1 MIAAVVALLVT
12 QAPVTTPP
20 SPPPT
25 SPEPSASPAVEAVK
39 PIAGEP
45 AEVKAFAQFV
55 DRHLLTLDP
64 DASTGSFRLR
74 QRERVFSPRDDDF
87 LDAFKLVPEALALAQ
102 KAQENA
108 RLSAIF
114 QIVGLSAVGVG
125 SALIVIAPI
134 ISASGVF
141 IPLLIAGLVLDL
153 LGLVA
158 VVIALPMALS
168 AGTQFLSAVATY
180 NRGLLDLR
188 PPPEPGL
195 APPSG
200 GLTIPLP

>member
-1 MIAAVVALLVT
+1 MISAVVAVLIAQTAVT
-12 QAPVTTPP
+12 APP
-20 SPPPT
+20 SPPPA
-25 SPEPSASPAVEAVK
+25 PEPGPATVEAVK
-39 PIAGEP
+39 APASEP
-45 AEVKAFAQFV
+45 AEVKAFALFV

-64 DASTGSFRLR
+64 DTSTGSFRLR

-87 LDAFKLVPEALALAQ
+87 IDAFKLVPEALALAQ

-108 RLSAIF
+108 RASTIF

-125 SALIVIAPI
+125 SALIVIAPV

-188 PPPEPGL
+188 PPSEPGL
-195 APPSG
+195 APAPG
-200 GLTIPLP
+200 GLTVPLP

>member
-12 QAPVTTPP
+12 QAPVTSPP
-20 SPPPT
+20 SPPPPTPEVAT
-25 SPEPSASPAVEAVK
+25 SPTVAAVK
-39 PIAGEP
+39 ASAGEP

-64 DASTGSFRLR
+64 DPSQGAFRLR
-74 QRERVFSPRDDDF
+74 QRERVFSPKDDDF
-87 LDAFKLVPEALALAQ
+87 LDAFKLVPEAYALAQ

-108 RLSAIF
+108 RLASIF
-114 QIVGLSAVGVG
+114 QIAGLSAVGVG
-125 SALIVIAPI
+125 SALIVIAPLI
-134 ISASGVF
+134 GATGIF
-141 IPLLIAGLVLDL
+141 IPLLVAGLVLDL

-158 VVIALPMALS
+158 VVIALPMSLS

>member
-1 MIAAVVALLVT
+1 MIAAIVALVVSQT
-12 QAPVTTPP
+12 PAPAPPTPP
-20 SPPPT
+20 PAA
-25 SPEPSASPAVEAVK
+25 PEPAPATAEAVK
-39 PIAGEP
+39 ATAAEP

-64 DASTGSFRLR
+64 DASQGAFRLR
-74 QRERVFSPRDDDF
+74 QRERVFSPKDDDF
-87 LDAFKLVPEALALAQ
+87 IEAFKLVPEAYALAQ

-108 RLSAIF
+108 RLASIF

-125 SALIVIAPI
+125 SALIVISPLIGA
-134 ISASGVF
+134 AGLF
-141 IPLLIAGLVLDL
+141 LPLLVAGLVLDL
-153 LGLVA
+153 VGLVA
-158 VVIALPMALS
+158 VVIALPMSLS

-188 PPPEPGL
+188 PPPESGL
-195 APPSG
+195 APAQG